1 MRRRTK
7 TTEEKIAEQI
17 ADIVCD
23 TRIDLDQVGMYLAR
37 IKPNTP
43 YNRIMIIAESAEWEK
58 EQAYDREHINPL
70 F

>member
-7 TTEEKIAEQI
+7 TVEEKIAEQI

-58 EQAYDREHINPL
+58 EKAYDREHIDYL

>member
-1 MRRRTK
+1 MRKRTK
-7 TTEEKIAEQI
+7 TVEEKIAEQI

-58 EQAYDREHINPL
+58 EKAYDREHIDYL

>member
-37 IKPNTP
+37 IRPNTP

-58 EQAYDREHINPL
+58 EKAYDREHINYL

>member
-7 TTEEKIAEQI
+7 SQEEKIAEQI

-58 EQAYDREHINPL
+58 EKAYDREHINYL